1 MMVPPVAWNP
11 TIVNA
16 VIPVSPAVSV
26 KPSIANLDVKPDCL
40 RCCQHSA
47 QAEQSGHKYC
57 KFVLHIFS

>member
-1 MMVPPVAWNP
+1 MMSGPMAWNP

-16 VIPVSPAVSV
+16 VIPVSRAVSI
-26 KPSIANLDVKPDCL
+26 KPSIANLDVKPDCF

-47 QAEQSGHKYC
+47 QAKQRDDKYC